1 MAVSMSPTIRL
12 LVGSS
17 NPVKLEGARRGVS
30 LGMSNTHVLATPYN
44 APSNVSE
51 QPFGDC
57 ETLAGALNRLKA
69 THAEALRRNDLAQD
83 DAEMFDF
90 VASIEGGCAWRAADG
105 SEGGPKDALACFA
118 WATVQDLKSGV
129 VGRSRSAEFVLPAS
143 IAQRVADGEE
153 LGPASDAVFG
163 TVDIK
168 RGGGTIGA
176 LTNGTLTR
184 AAYYEQPFLL
194 ACLPFVEGT
203 GRELY
208 H

>member
-1 MAVSMSPTIRL
+1 M
-12 LVGSS
+12 
-17 NPVKLEGARRGVS
+17 
-30 LGMSNTHVLATPYN
+30 NTHVLATGFN

-69 THAEALRRNDLAQD
+69 TKAEALRRNDLAQD